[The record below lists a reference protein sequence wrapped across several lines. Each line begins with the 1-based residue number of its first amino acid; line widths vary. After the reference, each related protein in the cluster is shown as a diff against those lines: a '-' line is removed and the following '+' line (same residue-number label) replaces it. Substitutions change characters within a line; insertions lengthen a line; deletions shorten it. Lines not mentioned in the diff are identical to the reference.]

1 MSPPEVLLKPLL
13 ITLALAALM
22 PAAGLADAATCP
34 ASTFGGARI
43 LLSRVP
49 EAERDLAGAQP
60 ESVERWVAFER
71 VVAAILGGDQGD
83 DDLAT
88 RRAFVAALDDDPAAA
103 VPCTDAAIERDRLV
117 YRLAMVGYSASDIA
131 RMFYREASRTQI
143 DGEYTRRM
151 AGYPAAPTRPAA
163 AAAAGPIPASPA
175 DPAPSPASAST
186 PTAVNRP
193 QASTVA
199 VRPNAG
205 GVLRTGR
212 VPAIHAVVR
221 RSADP
226 DELDTQIRHY
236 ARTYGVDHRL
246 VYAMIRHESNW
257 DATSISPKGAVGLM
271 QLMPATAAMLKV
283 DPQDPV
289 DNVRGGIAYLSD
301 LLRTYGN
308 VRHALIAYNAGPTH
322 ANQVLR
328 GERSLFGETRRYLQA
343 ISSVY
348 PLD

>member
-1 MSPPEVLLKPLL
+1 MPPPEVLLKSLL
-13 ITLALAALM
+13 ITLALAASLSL
-22 PAAGLADAATCP
+22 AGFADAATCP

-88 RRAFVAALDDDPAAA
+88 RRGFVAALDDDPAAA
-103 VPCTDAAIERDRLV
+103 VPCTEAAIARDRLV

-131 RMFYREASRTQI
+131 RMFYREASRAQI

-151 AGYPAAPTRPAA
+151 AGYPVAPTRPAD
-163 AAAAGPIPASPA
+163 AAAAGPIPAP
-175 DPAPSPASAST
+175 PPSPASVST
-186 PTAVNRP
+186 LAPDSQPLQVSNAARP
-193 QASTVA
+193 AA
-199 VRPNAG
+199 AG
-205 GVLRTGR
+205 MSRSER
-212 VPAIHAVVR
+212 VPAVHAVVR
-221 RSADP
+221 RRADP
-226 DELDTQIRHY
+226 DELDTQIHHF
-236 ARTYGVDHRL
+236 ARTYRVDPRL

-257 DATSISPKGAVGLM
+257 DAHSISPKGAVGLM
-271 QLMPATAAMLKV
+271 QLMPATAAMLQV
-283 DPQDPV
+283 DPRDPV

-343 ISSVY
+343 IAAVY

>member
-1 MSPPEVLLKPLL
+1 MSPLEARLKPLL

-22 PAAGLADAATCP
+22 PAASLADAATCP

-43 LLSRVP
+43 LLSRIP
-49 EAERDLAGAQP
+49 DADRDLAGTQP
-60 ESVERWVAFER
+60 GSVERWVAFER

-88 RRAFVAALDDDPAAA
+88 RRTFVAALDEDPAAA
-103 VPCTDAAIERDRLV
+103 VPCTGAAIERDRTV
-117 YRLAMVGYSASDIA
+117 YRLAMVGYSATDIA

-151 AGYPAAPTRPAA
+151 AGFPAAPARPAA
-163 AAAAGPIPASPA
+163 TAAAGPIPAPPP
-175 DPAPSPASAST
+175 DPVPSPASASAPT
-186 PTAVNRP
+186 PENRP
-193 QASTVA
+193 HASTA
-199 VRPNAG
+199 AARPAT
-205 GVLRTGR
+205 GVSRTGQ
-212 VPAIHAVVR
+212 VPPLDAVVR

-226 DELDTQIRHY
+226 DELDAQIRHY

-246 VYAMIRHESNW
+246 VYAIIRHESNW
-257 DATSISPKGAVGLM
+257 DATSVSQKGAIGLM

-328 GERSLFGETRRYLQA
+328 GERTLFGETRRYLQA